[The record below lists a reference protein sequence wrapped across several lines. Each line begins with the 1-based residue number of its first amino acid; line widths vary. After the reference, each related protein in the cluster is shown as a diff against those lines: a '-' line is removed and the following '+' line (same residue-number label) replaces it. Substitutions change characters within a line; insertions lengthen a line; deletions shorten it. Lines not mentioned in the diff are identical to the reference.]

1 MVKKKNKI
9 TLAAYGMVA
18 VAILVGSF
26 LATNIVQHA
35 IAQSNPTNPNA
46 TSSGTTGGNATSHNA
61 TSSGTASGGA
71 TAAANKTK

>member
-1 MVKKKNKI
+1 MVKKKDKI

-18 VAILVGSF
+18 VAILVGTF

-46 TSSGTTGGNATSHNA
+46 TSSGT
-61 TSSGTASGGA
+61 ASGGA
-71 TAAANKTK
+71 TAAANNTK